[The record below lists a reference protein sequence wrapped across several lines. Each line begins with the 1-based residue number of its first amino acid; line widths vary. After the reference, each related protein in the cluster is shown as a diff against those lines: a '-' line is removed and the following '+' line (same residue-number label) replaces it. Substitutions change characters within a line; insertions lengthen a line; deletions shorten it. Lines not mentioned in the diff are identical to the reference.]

1 MMDGKHKRKS
11 ITYETLEKAKAGDYS
26 AMQEVIKLFQPYM
39 AVLSMEDR
47 KFNRELFERLVQR
60 LMIITWQFD
69 MYYSEE

>member
-1 MMDGKHKRKS
+1 MKGKNKRKS